1 MTVMTNFIVDK
12 TDGRHVML
20 PNGELHVLAVRQG
33 DENHLYHCRVLVRPN
48 GQTMTSTTAGRM
60 LLLSGRKIFLSST
73 NKNEFLLYQLIFKNL
88 IALKDTMTKTAPV
101 IVESVNRVRVWRG
114 QDAVLPCVFQGYPPP
129 KIKSVSIFLF
139 FFCRPFSLS
148 TCFVMFVNNLSRQL
162 ANFVQPPKR
171 PNELPTCFIQQSSR
185 HLSPPG

>member
-1 MTVMTNFIVDK
+1 
-12 TDGRHVML
+12 ML

-139 FFCRPFSLS
+139 FLCRPFRCLRVSLCSS
-148 TCFVMFVNNLSRQL
+148 TTCLDSWQTSFGPQRGQTSCQL
-162 ANFVQPPKR
+162 VSSNSQVGIFLLRDKLGHLHQPP
-171 PNELPTCFIQQSSR
+171 
-185 HLSPPG
+185 